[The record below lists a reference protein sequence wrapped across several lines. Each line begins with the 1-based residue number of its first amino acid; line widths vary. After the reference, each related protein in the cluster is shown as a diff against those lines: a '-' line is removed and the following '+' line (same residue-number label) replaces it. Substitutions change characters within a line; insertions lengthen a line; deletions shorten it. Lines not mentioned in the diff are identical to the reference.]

1 MPTALRFIPVAVQ
14 PKGMT
19 QSHSQDVLS
28 PTQAPRNGGGTW
40 PARHT
45 NSQHPARSESLFLRS
60 CCRLW

>member
-28 PTQAPRNGGGTW
+28 PTQATTQRRRYLARAAHEFSAPGTVGVDVL
-40 PARHT
+40 A
-45 NSQHPARSESLFLRS
+45 FL
-60 CCRLW
+60 L